1 MDHNQLFAQSLRK
14 RVLLILLSL
23 VFLQGFTGIDARSLY
38 LQGKYAFSKGKTD
51 EAYKLFQK
59 ALKESPKNGNP
70 LFYMGY
76 INEKQD
82 KKESAMKHYQN
93 AIKLRMD
100 KDLKEK
106 AYWKLVLH
114 YKNVRDWQN
123 LLSYSQRFLQFADYK
138 SVRSLE
144 DLAKRNYNPIFSRS
158 IKLLQTAQQD
168 RREGNLHKA
177 KKGIEKLLIVNPSY
191 FPAHWE
197 AAIIKMRLR
206 DFSDALVHLQ
216 ILLKRF
222 PNRWEYNYKSSI
234 CYYHTSSYNKALKSL
249 EKAKK
254 YYNGK
259 GSNFSFHYN
268 LLFFLICCEPF
279 RLWSQQLFFHLLAT
293 DDYAQLLTEGEER
306 ASWVGRWF
314 EGMI

>member
-177 KKGIEKLLIVNPSY
+177 KKGIEKLLVHSQPLADPCNSY
-191 FPAHWE
+191 
-197 AAIIKMRLR
+197 
-206 DFSDALVHLQ
+206 LQ
-216 ILLKRF
+216 IVKFFCHFFCIFLK
-222 PNRWEYNYKSSI
+222 
-234 CYYHTSSYNKALKSL
+234 
-249 EKAKK
+249 KK
-254 YYNGK
+254 
-259 GSNFSFHYN
+259 F
-268 LLFFLICCEPF
+268 
-279 RLWSQQLFFHLLAT
+279 
-293 DDYAQLLTEGEER
+293 
-306 ASWVGRWF
+306 
-314 EGMI
+314 